1 MATGQGPRG
10 REKRPGWRLMPANG
24 WGIAVKIEDGS
35 AGSRG
40 GHRGTPVKN
49 NPGERVEEM
58 GAVLGLTL

>member
-1 MATGQGPRG
+1 
-10 REKRPGWRLMPANG
+10 MPANG